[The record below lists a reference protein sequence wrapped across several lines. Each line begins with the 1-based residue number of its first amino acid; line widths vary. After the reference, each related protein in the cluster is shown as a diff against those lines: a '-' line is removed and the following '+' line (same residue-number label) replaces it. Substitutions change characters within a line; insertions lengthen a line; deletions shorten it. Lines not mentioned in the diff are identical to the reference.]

1 MASANPQT
9 MPLGS
14 AAGTSVTAA
23 TTPDVPIDT
32 TTSPARAPTPNAAA
46 VLSPVPG
53 PSTAFPSAKRPGRLG
68 RSQHP
73 GQEGILAQSEPQQIG
88 PVRPGRRRPVAGA
101 ARVPAVGAE
110 RGKSA
115 DAPASRQLTS
125 SPP

>member
-46 VLSPVPG
+46 ALSPVPG
-53 PSTAFPSAKRPGRLG
+53 PSTAFPGANDPAASAGASTR
-68 RSQHP
+68 
-73 GQEGILAQSEPQQIG
+73 
-88 PVRPGRRRPVAGA
+88 GRRASWPNASRSRSGRYVPVA
-101 ARVPAVGAE
+101 
-110 RGKSA
+110 A
-115 DAPASRQLTS
+115 DQ
-125 SPP
+125 